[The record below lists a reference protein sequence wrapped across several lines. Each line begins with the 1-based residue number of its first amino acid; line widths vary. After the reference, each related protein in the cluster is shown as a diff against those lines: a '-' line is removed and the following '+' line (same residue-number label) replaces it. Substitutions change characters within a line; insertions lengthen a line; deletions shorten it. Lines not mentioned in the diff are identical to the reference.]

1 MSDARASE
9 FRKRV
14 LDNWT
19 SDETIA
25 AWRRWHAKIVTQQ
38 REVTRLLIDAARIVQ
53 EQRVLDLASGSGEP
67 ALTIARHVGRNG
79 SVVGT
84 DVSDGMLEVAR
95 DFARSEEIENVTFV
109 ACDAESLP
117 FESASFDAVTSRM
130 GVMFFI
136 DLERSLAEVRRVL
149 RRGGRLGF
157 AAWGPL
163 PESTTFSACLEPFVR
178 RASPPD
184 PPPGAPHPQRF
195 AAFGALSDAL
205 CAAGFNSVDEK
216 VHVVAAPWF
225 GTPEEQWKAFC
236 DLASP
241 PYVDEMP
248 EPDKSE
254 ATAEAIETLR
264 SLYDGTAV
272 QTRASV
278 VIASATA

>member
-19 SDETIA
+19 SHETIA
-25 AWRRWHAKIVTQQ
+25 AWRRWHAKIATQQ
-38 REVTRLLIDAARIVQ
+38 REVTQLLIDAAGIV
-53 EQRVLDLASGSGEP
+53 EDQRVLDLASGSGEP
-67 ALTIARHVGRNG
+67 ALTIARRVGRSG

-84 DVSDGMLEVAR
+84 DVSEGMLQVAR
-95 DFARSEEIENVTFV
+95 DFAGDEGIENLTFV
-109 ACDAESLP
+109 ACDAENLP

-136 DLERSLAEVRRVL
+136 DLQRSLAEVRRVL
-149 RRGGRLGF
+149 RPGGRLAF

-163 PESTTFSACLEPFVR
+163 PESTMFSACLEPFVR

-195 AAFGALSDAL
+195 AAVGALSDAL
-205 CAAGFNSVDEK
+205 RASGFSNVHEK
-216 VHVVAAPWF
+216 ACIVAAPWF
-225 GTPEEQWKAFC
+225 GAPEEQWKAFC

-264 SLYDGTAV
+264 SLYDGAAV

-278 VIASATA
+278 VIASATV

>member
-1 MSDARASE
+1 MSGDRAAE

-25 AWRRWHAKIVTQQ
+25 AWRRWHAKIATQQ
-38 REVTRLLIDAARIVQ
+38 RNVTLLLVEAARVGPGH
-53 EQRVLDLASGSGEP
+53 RVLDLASGSGEP
-67 ALTIARHVGRNG
+67 ALTVARRVGPNG

-84 DVSDGMLEVAR
+84 DVSDGMLDVAR
-95 DFARSEEIENVTFV
+95 EFGRDAGVDNVTFV

-149 RRGGRLGF
+149 RPGGRVAF

-163 PESTTFSACLEPFVR
+163 PESTMFSACLEPFAR
-178 RASPPD
+178 RTSPPEQ
-184 PPPGAPHPQRF
+184 PTGAPHPQRF
-195 AAFGALSDAL
+195 AGSGSLSGALR
-205 CAAGFNSVDEK
+205 AAGFRNVDEK
-216 VHVVAAPWF
+216 VHVVSAPWL
-225 GTPEEQWKAFC
+225 GPPEEQWKAFC

-241 PYVDEMP
+241 PYVDDMP

-254 ATAEAIETLR
+254 ATAEALQTLR
-264 SLYDGTAV
+264 SLHDGTAV
-272 QTRASV
+272 QTRACV
-278 VIASATA
+278 IIASATA

>member
-1 MSDARASE
+1 MSDDRAAE

-25 AWRRWHAKIVTQQ
+25 AWRRWHAKIATQQ
-38 REVTRLLIDAARIVQ
+38 WEVTRLLVDAACIAP
-53 EQRVLDLASGSGEP
+53 EQRVLDIASGSGEP
-67 ALTIARHVGRNG
+67 ALTIARHVGPNG
-79 SVVGT
+79 CVVGT
-84 DVSDGMLEVAR
+84 DVSDGMLGVAR
-95 DFARSEEIENVTFV
+95 DVARSEGVENVTFV

-149 RRGGRLGF
+149 RPGGRLAF
-157 AAWGPL
+157 AAWGPRL
-163 PESTTFSACLEPFVR
+163 ESTMFSACLDPFSR

-184 PPPGAPHPQRF
+184 PPPDAPHPQRF
-195 AAFGALSDAL
+195 AATGTLSNTL
-205 CAAGFNSVDEK
+205 RAAGFRGVDER
-216 VHVVAAPWF
+216 VHVVPAPWF
-225 GTPEEQWKAFC
+225 GAPEEQWQAFC

-254 ATAEAIETLR
+254 ATAEAIEMLH
-264 SLYDGTAV
+264 SLHDGTAV

-278 VIASATA
+278 VIASASV

>member
-1 MSDARASE
+1 MSDDRSNE

-25 AWRRWHAKIVTQQ
+25 AWRRWHAKIAAQQ
-38 REVTRLLIDAARIVQ
+38 REVTRLLVDAASITRD
-53 EQRVLDLASGSGEP
+53 QRVLDIASGSGEP
-67 ALTIARHVGRNG
+67 ALTIARHVGPNG
-79 SVVGT
+79 NVVGT
-84 DVSDGMLEVAR
+84 DVSDGMLDVAR
-95 DFARSEEIENVTFV
+95 DFARSEGIQNVTFA

-117 FESASFDAVTSRM
+117 FESATFDAVTSRM
-130 GVMFFI
+130 GAMFFI

-149 RRGGRLGF
+149 RPGGRVAF
-157 AAWGPL
+157 AAWGPWNQ
-163 PESTTFSACLEPFVR
+163 STMFSACLDPFLR

-184 PPPGAPHPQRF
+184 PPPDAPHPQRF
-195 AAFGALSDAL
+195 AATGSLSKALR
-205 CAAGFNSVDEK
+205 AAGFNGVDEK
-216 VHVVAAPWF
+216 LHVVAAPWF
-225 GTPEEQWKAFC
+225 GAPEEQWRAFC

-264 SLYDGTAV
+264 SLHDGTAV

-278 VIASATA
+278 VIASASA